1 MNLTIIFN
9 FIQYL
14 QQSKLFWIYFILFF
28 GSYFETVIGF
38 SFFVYGELFFLAG
51 AILAGLGVL
60 NIYLVSAVFFI
71 GGILGD
77 NTSYVLGY
85 KFGDKIYGFFSRIW
99 FFKKY
104 FTKKNYTL
112 MEKYFRKHGGKS
124 VFLARFLGP
133 ISWITPFFA
142 GVFKL
147 RYGSFIAH
155 EVPAAILGISQFIV
169 IGYLFGKG
177 FNGVTKYIG
186 HSPIIIIISVIIF
199 CVVAY
204 LLFKFFKK
212 ESKLL
217 AQ

>member
-1 MNLTIIFN
+1 MDLTVILN

-51 AILAGLGVL
+51 AILAGLGIL

-77 NTSYVLGY
+77 NTSYILGY
-85 KFGDKIYGFFSRIW
+85 KLGDKLYNFFSKIW
-99 FFKKY
+99 LLKKY
-104 FTKKNYTL
+104 FTKKNYIL
-112 MEKYFRKHGGKS
+112 MEKYFKKHGGKS

-147 RYGSFIAH
+147 NYGSFLKH
-155 EVPAAILGISQFIV
+155 EMPAAILGISQFIV
-169 IGYLFGKG
+169 VGYLFGKG
-177 FNGVTKYIG
+177 FTGVSKYLS
-186 HSPIIIIISVIIF
+186 HSPILIVISVIVF
-199 CVVAY
+199 CAIAY

-212 ESKLL
+212 ESRLL
-217 AQ
+217 TQ